1 MTRSVP
7 WTRIGFAVLVA
18 VSLGLGWWGLAL
30 DTTHVPGRTWYD
42 VVYHDLQLFVM
53 GADPASGGGDLSW
66 QLQVARFLA
75 PGTAVYA
82 LFEAAR
88 ALFTGEIR
96 RFRDRRA
103 RGHAIVVGETDAAD
117 TVAAALAEAGH
128 RVLRTGDASGLHDVG
143 LTGATVL
150 YACGDDSTDATA
162 NVLTVAEAENAVRR
176 AGRGPERLYAHVGD
190 PDLGVALQARHLSCA
205 EPGVDFF
212 TLDVIAAHALAV
224 REVRRIVDAPGGPV
238 PLTRLAVVGSGEFA
252 RALVVGLAREWELAG
267 DGVRLAIDLMA
278 EDAVPVVEALRARW
292 SPVAEKIE
300 LRAAPSLGTGSLGV
314 PDVVYVCHA
323 DEGTSLRVALTATK
337 LWHGGPGSLVLLLDG
352 LAGLTGAFGTEASR
366 VLDNLDGRLRTVTMR
381 DLLADVERAE
391 ARAHA
396 DMYERIAR
404 AVHHVYLRNQRE
416 RGVGW
421 GEVPAMVRWED
432 LSEELRASNRGWV
445 VGLPERL
452 ARMGATIAPRD
463 GAAEVVFE
471 GAELDELAEAEHEL
485 WESVR
490 VAQGWRSGPV
500 RDDAAKVH
508 PMIGVPWSELA
519 EANRDKDRD
528 VVRLLPEI
536 LAEFGLEVVRYDES
550 RAGSANGLAEHS
562 GVAT

>member
-1 MTRSVP
+1 MIRTSVP
-7 WTRIGFAVLVA
+7 WARIGFGVLVV

-30 DTTHVPGRTWYD
+30 DTGQLPGRTWYD

-53 GADPASGGGDLSW
+53 GADPASGGGELSW

-75 PGTAVYA
+75 PATAVYA
-82 LFEAAR
+82 VLEAAR

-96 RFRDRRA
+96 RFRERRA
-103 RGHAIVVGETDAAD
+103 RGHAVVVGETDAAD
-117 TVAAALAEAGH
+117 TVTAALEAAGH
-128 RVLRTGDASGLHDVG
+128 RVLRTPDADGLNDVG

-150 YACGDDSTDATA
+150 YACGDDTTDATA
-162 NVLTVAEAENAVRR
+162 NVLTVAEAEAVVRR
-176 AGRGPERLYAHVGD
+176 AGRGPERLYAHVSD

-212 TLDVIAAHALAV
+212 TLDVIAAQALAT
-224 REVRRIVDAPGGPV
+224 REVRRMVDAPGGPG
-238 PLTRLAVVGSGEFA
+238 PLTRVAVVGSGEFA
-252 RALVVGLAREWELAG
+252 KALVVGLAREWELAG
-267 DGVRLAIDLMA
+267 DGVRLAVDLMA
-278 EDAVPVVEALRARW
+278 DDAPQVAEALRSRW

-300 LRAAPSLGTGSLGV
+300 LRAAPGLGTGSLGR

-323 DEGTSLRVALTATK
+323 DDAMSLRVALTTTR

-352 LAGLTGAFGTEASR
+352 LAGLTAAFGTEASR
-366 VLDNLDGRLRTVTMR
+366 VLDNLDGRLRTVTVR
-381 DLLADVERAE
+381 ELLADVERE
-391 ARAHA
+391 DGRAHA

-404 AVHHVYLRNQRE
+404 SVHHVYLRNQRE
-416 RGVGW
+416 RGVEW

-432 LSEELRASNRGWV
+432 LPEDLRASNRGWV
-445 VGLPERL
+445 VGLPARL

-463 GAAEVVFE
+463 GALDVVFE
-471 GAELDELAEAEHEL
+471 GEELDRLAEAEHEL

-508 PMIGVPWSELA
+508 PMIGVPWAELPV
-519 EANRDKDRD
+519 ANQDKDRD

-536 LAEFGLEVVRYDES
+536 LAEFGLEVVRYETS
-550 RAGSANGLAEHS
+550 EPL
-562 GVAT
+562 GVAVHA